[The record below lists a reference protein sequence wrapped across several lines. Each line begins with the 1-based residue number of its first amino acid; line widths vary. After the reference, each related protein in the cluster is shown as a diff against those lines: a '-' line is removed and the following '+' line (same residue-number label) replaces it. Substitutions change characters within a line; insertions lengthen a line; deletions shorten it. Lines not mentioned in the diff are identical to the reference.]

1 MVSVKYNKITKA
13 DLIEELQRLQRK
25 IKRLESPKS
34 SKTTLK
40 DKQKKKSNGMPGKI
54 LEESEQNYRSLIES
68 SLNAIY
74 VLQNDKLV
82 LVNHAW
88 EELFGYSSDE
98 VLNKTFDPLIVIA
111 PAYHQVYESKKLA
124 TGLNIPFNPR
134 FDVQG
139 LTKDGNLIDLEAI
152 VTEIFWNGKKAIQ
165 GIYRN
170 ITERKRI
177 EEALRREAFIFDN
190 LYDAVIIS
198 DLSGFIMNWNSA
210 ATRMFGYSKNEI
222 LNKNINI
229 LNKDDNN
236 FIEKIIR
243 SVEKDGKWTGE
254 ITFKNKDDSNGISET
269 IIFPFLD
276 AHGEKIALVSVSKD
290 ITKKKE
296 SEEELK
302 ESEEKFRKIAENSF
316 VGMYII
322 QDNVF
327 KYVNPRFA
335 EITGYKVEELI
346 DLIGPLQIT
355 ATEFYHLVEE
365 NIKNRINGN
374 FETIQYEFKIV
385 KKDKSLIDVETYGSR
400 IMYQGRKAIAG
411 TLLDITEQRQYENT
425 LQESQKK
432 YRELADFLPQTVF
445 EIDLEGNLLFVN
457 QYSFAAFKY
466 DLDDFEKGLDIFQ
479 MMIPG
484 ERPKIVEFIRKALSE
499 NDTAEEEFVAL
510 RKDGTT
516 FPVLVF
522 STTVIRDNK
531 PIGLR
536 GILIDITDRK
546 QIESELRKLSRAV
559 EQSPNSIMITNIFGD
574 LEYVNP
580 MFTQLTGYTFQ
591 EVVGKNPRFLKSG
604 ETNDG
609 EYKKLWDT
617 LLKNETWRGEF
628 HNRKKNGELYWESVS
643 ISAIVD
649 THGKITHFLAIKEDI
664 TDKKNIEKELIKAKE
679 KAEESDRLKS
689 EFLAQ
694 MSHEI
699 RSPINIILSYNSFIR
714 EEFQGKF
721 DNYIDSSFNSI
732 DTAGKRLLRTLDL
745 ILNMAA
751 VQSGYVDLQFSP
763 INLQTIIA
771 ELIKEFEFSAKNKN
785 LNLLFSSETNKSKI
799 LADDYIVGE
808 IFQNLIGNAIKYTFE
823 GKVEVKVYE
832 SDGKLCIDV
841 IDSGIGISEEYI
853 PKLFLPFTQE
863 ETGYSRKY
871 EGNGLGLALV
881 KKYVELI
888 DAEIKVVSKKG
899 SGSIFTI
906 IFNQTID

>member
-1 MVSVKYNKITKA
+1 MASVKYNKMTKA
-13 DLIEELQRLQRK
+13 DLIEELLRLQK
-25 IKRLESPKS
+25 KNKKLERSKPSGTKLNDKAKEKS
-34 SKTTLK
+34 VAEAE
-40 DKQKKKSNGMPGKI
+40 KI

-74 VLQNDKLV
+74 VLQDDKLV
-82 LVNHAW
+82 LVNPAW

-98 VLNKTFDPLIVIA
+98 VLNRTFDPTIVIA
-111 PAYHQVYESKKLA
+111 PNSHQVYENKRLASK
-124 TGLNIPFNPR
+124 LNIPFNPR
-134 FDVQG
+134 FDLQG
-139 LTKDGNLIDLEAI
+139 LTKSGKVIDLEAI

-165 GIYRN
+165 GIYRD

-198 DLSGFIMNWNSA
+198 DLDGFIMNWNSA
-210 ATRMFGYSKNEI
+210 ATRMFGHSKNEI

-229 LNKDDNN
+229 LSKDDNN
-236 FIEKIIR
+236 FIERIIQ
-243 SVEKDGKWTGE
+243 SVETDGKWTGE
-254 ITFKNKDDSNGISET
+254 ITFKGKDGSSGISET

-276 AHGEKIALVSVSKD
+276 AHGEKIALVSVNKD

-296 SEEELK
+296 SEQELK
-302 ESEEKFRKIAENSF
+302 ESEDKFRKIAENSL

-322 QDNVF
+322 QDGIF
-327 KYVNPRFA
+327 KYVNSRFA
-335 EITGYKVEELI
+335 EITGYKIEELV
-346 DLIGPLQIT
+346 DLIGPLETT
-355 ATEFYHLVEE
+355 ALESYHIVEK
-365 NIKNRINGN
+365 NIDNRINGKLEN
-374 FETIQYEFKIV
+374 IQYEFKIV
-385 KKDKSLIDVETYGSR
+385 KKDKSIIDVKAFGSS

-411 TLLDITEQRQYENT
+411 TLLDITEQKQYERT

-445 EIDLEGNLLFVN
+445 EIDLNGNILFVN
-457 QYSFAAFKY
+457 QSSFTAFRY
-466 DLDDFEKGLDIFQ
+466 EVEDFEKGLNISQ
-479 MMIPG
+479 MLMPN
-484 ERPKIVEFIRKALSE
+484 ELPRMVEYLKKATEEKETEESEFI
-499 NDTAEEEFVAL
+499 AL

-516 FPVLVF
+516 FPALLF
-522 STTVIRDNK
+522 STVVLNNNQ

-536 GILIDITDRK
+536 GIIIDITDRK

-580 MFTQLTGYTFQ
+580 MFTALTGYTSE
-591 EVVGKNPRFLKSG
+591 EVIGKNPRFLKSG
-604 ETNDG
+604 ETNDHD
-609 EYKKLWDT
+609 YKKLWDT

-628 HNRKKNGELYWESVS
+628 HNKKKNGELYWESVS
-643 ISAIVD
+643 ISPIVD
-649 THGKITHFLAIKEDI
+649 TQGKITHFLAIKEDI
-664 TDKKNIEKELIKAKE
+664 TEKKNIEKELIKAKE

-714 EEFQGKF
+714 EEFAGKL

-732 DTAGKRLLRTLDL
+732 DSAGKRLLRTLDL

-763 INLQTIIA
+763 IDLQKIIA
-771 ELIKEFEFSAKNKN
+771 ELIKEFEFSAKSKN
-785 LNLLFSSETNKSKI
+785 LTLLFTSGTNKSKI

-808 IFQNLIGNAIKYTFE
+808 IFQNLIGNAIKYTLE

-832 SDGKLCIDV
+832 RDGKLCTDV

-888 DAEIKVVSKKG
+888 DAEIKVISKKG
-899 SGSIFTI
+899 SGSVFTI